1 MTVEDRRTR
10 LATIILQLA
19 GNGDRDAKENTAL
32 ELDFGQKLNALTDSA
47 ELGT

>member
-19 GNGDRDAKENTAL
+19 GNGDRDAEENTAL
-32 ELDFGQKLNALTDSA
+32 EIMRLKERPASLSPPWPQ
-47 ELGT
+47 